1 MSRFYIQHCNC
12 FSLYRKLSH
21 QCVIFV
27 SKESIRDEVSENMKN
42 SLMSVAGK
50 ILLRKRT
57 LIETINDELKNIA
70 RIEPS
75 GHRSFDNFI
84 ANSLSAIATYCFFE
98 KNAIDVCFVNDGQL
112 TMF

>member
-1 MSRFYIQHCNC
+1 MSHFYIQQWNC
-12 FSLYRKLSH
+12 FCLYRRLSQ

-50 ILLRKRT
+50 ILLRKRN

-70 RIEPS
+70 PIEHTRHP
-75 GHRSFDNFI
+75 SFDNII
-84 ANSLSAIATYCFFE
+84 ANSLSPIATYFF
-98 KNAIDVCFVNDGQL
+98 F
-112 TMF
+112 